1 MHEMTRRDVLR
12 MTAAVACLFANPAR
26 GHQNRGLSS
35 VDHLLLGVA
44 NLDHGIDWVEQR
56 AGVRA
61 TIGGS
66 HPGAGTRNALLS
78 LGGAQYLEIIAPD
91 PAQTTYGFRM
101 DLKTMTEPRLVW
113 WAAKASDIEAVAK
126 KGRDARVQV
135 VGPRDGSRVRPDGQ
149 MLKWKSL
156 AIASDFAV
164 DGLDPI
170 PFFIE
175 WAEGTVHPSQD
186 APGGCTLRSFE
197 IEHPRAAAVSD
208 ALKQIGVDV
217 SVRQAGV
224 VALVATIETSR
235 GQLVLR

>member
-12 MTAAVACLFANPAR
+12 MTAAVACLFAKPA
-26 GHQNRGLSS
+26 GGYQNRGLSS

-56 AGVRA
+56 TGVRA
-61 TIGGS
+61 AIGGS

-126 KGRDARVQV
+126 KGRDARVQM
-135 VGPRDGSRVRPDGQ
+135 VGPRDGSRVRPDGK

-164 DGLDPI
+164 DGIDPI

-217 SVRQAGV
+217 SVRQADV

>member
-1 MHEMTRRDVLR
+1 MTRRDVLR
-12 MTAAVACLFANPAR
+12 MTAAVACLFAKPA
-26 GHQNRGLSS
+26 GGYQNRGLSS

-56 AGVRA
+56 TGVRA
-61 TIGGS
+61 AIGGS

-113 WAAKASDIEAVAK
+113 WAAKVSDIEAVAK
-126 KGRDARVQV
+126 KGRDARVQM
-135 VGPRDGSRVRPDGQ
+135 VGPRDGSRVRPDGK

-164 DGLDPI
+164 DGIDPI

-217 SVRQAGV
+217 SVRQADV